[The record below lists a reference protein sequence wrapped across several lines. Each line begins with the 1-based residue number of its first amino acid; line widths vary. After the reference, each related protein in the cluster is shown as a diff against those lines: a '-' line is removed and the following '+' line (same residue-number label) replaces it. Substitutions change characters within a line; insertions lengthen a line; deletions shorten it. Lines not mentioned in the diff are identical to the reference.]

1 MISLDTE
8 GLENGEKMNFHIS
21 VGKKKSEFI
30 GLVAGL
36 IQVLYLLNLE
46 NISHGVSR
54 LKDYKYF
61 TNIYFD

>member
-1 MISLDTE
+1 MIGLNID
-8 GLENGEKMNFHIS
+8 GLENGEKMNFRIS
-21 VGKKKSEFI
+21 VEKKLEVI

-54 LKDYKYF
+54 LCHG
-61 TNIYFD
+61 

>member
-1 MISLDTE
+1 MISLSID

-21 VGKKKSEFI
+21 VEKKKSEFI

-36 IQVLYLLNLE
+36 IQVPYLLNLE

-54 LKDYKYF
+54 LCHG
-61 TNIYFD
+61 